1 MIEQLNV
8 KEPVG
13 GKLSLYYTEAITA
26 TAWREVFFITV
37 DHVIDGPLGGQRAD
51 GDGDTIQRQ
60 DGMRALQCSTTIRDC
75 QATGQDVWQ
84 LELPGILN
92 TSPIF
97 N

>member
-51 GDGDTIQRQ
+51 GDGDTIQR
-60 DGMRALQCSTTIRDC
+60 GKTGCARCSARRRLGTVRP
-75 QATGQDVWQ
+75 
-84 LELPGILN
+84 PGKTYGSWSCLA
-92 TSPIF
+92 F
-97 N
+97 